1 MKRRGFLGGLAAL
14 AIVAAGGAAWKFH
27 LFGPHYAPTPYDDL
41 LNQIADRR
49 PAMAF
54 GRAALKTMP
63 GANAASLA
71 QSLRGH
77 GSLAGDAAHD
87 AAQGRVSEVAGWVVP
102 QIVARYAALAAV
114 V

>member
-1 MKRRGFLGGLAAL
+1 MTRRGFLSGIAAL
-14 AIVAAGGAAWKFH
+14 AVVVAGGAAWKFH

-63 GANAASLA
+63 GANAANLA

-77 GSLAGDAAHD
+77 GSLADD
-87 AAQGRVSEVAGWVVP
+87 AAQDPAQGRISEVAGWVVP
-102 QIVARYAALAAV
+102 QSVARYAALAASV
-114 V
+114 